1 MVVKCK
7 RSKKMKVV
15 VVELHIVVFVCFF
28 LSLSLFSFFG
38 SESVNVVCEREGKSD
53 GVFGV

>member
-15 VVELHIVVFVCFF
+15 VVVELHIVVFVSFF
-28 LSLSLFSFFG
+28 LSLSFLSLG
-38 SESVNVVCEREGKSD
+38 VNQ
-53 GVFGV
+53 

>member
-15 VVELHIVVFVCFF
+15 VVVVELHIVVFVSFF
-28 LSLSLFSFFG
+28 LSLSFLSLG
-38 SESVNVVCEREGKSD
+38 VNQ
-53 GVFGV
+53 